1 MNQIT
6 LFSFMLIFGVALGSS
21 LLLTSVARWIAPR
34 IGIIDKPR
42 NRHVHPIP
50 TPKTGGFAIA
60 GSFIIAAF
68 LAQILPI
75 PRTDPK
81 EIIRFTGL
89 VVGGVA
95 AFLLGLWD
103 DKRELSQLPQFVGQI
118 LIAAIGVVFLIFIE
132 RFNNPL
138 DSQQV
143 ELPYL
148 LTVIVSLFW
157 MGLMMNTVN
166 WLDGMDGLAG
176 GVVLIAAILL
186 FIHTVREGQISVSL
200 LPLALIGSVLG
211 FLFFNWNPAKIFM
224 GGTGAMFLGYTL
236 GALSIIGGAKMAT
249 ILLVMGLP
257 LLDVAWQIV
266 RRVRSGKNPGV
277 GDRGHIHF
285 RLIDRGVPVPL
296 IASGYYLFCA
306 AFGAIALLTSSR
318 QFKLIAILTMFGLI
332 VGGFAVLSRV
342 ARIKDDTPEKQAGID

>member
-1 MNQIT
+1 MTQIT
-6 LFSFMLIFGVALGSS
+6 LFSFLLTFGIALASS
-21 LLLTSVARWIAPR
+21 LLLTKVAMWLAPR

-60 GSFIIAAF
+60 GSFILAA
-68 LAQILPI
+68 LVAQILPI
-75 PRTDPK
+75 PRADPK
-81 EIIRFTGL
+81 ETIRFIGL
-89 VVGGVA
+89 ILGGVV

-103 DKRELSQLPQFVGQI
+103 DKRELSQLPQFIGQI
-118 LIAAIGVVFLIFIE
+118 VIAAIGIVFLIFIE

-148 LTVIVSLFW
+148 VTVTVSLFW

-186 FIHTVREGQISVSL
+186 FVHTVREGQLSVSL
-200 LPLALIGSVLG
+200 LPLALMGALLG
-211 FLFFNWNPAKIFM
+211 FLMFNWHPAKIFM

-266 RRVRSGKNPGV
+266 RRVRSGKNPGI

-306 AFGAIALLTSSR
+306 TFGAIALLTTSR

-332 VGGFAVLSRV
+332 IGGFAILSRV
-342 ARIKDDTPEKQAGID
+342 ARLQEPPSNHQADGE

>member
-1 MNQIT
+1 
-6 LFSFMLIFGVALGSS
+6 MLIFGVALASS
-21 LLLTSVARWIAPR
+21 LLLTGFAMWIAPR

-60 GSFIIAAF
+60 GSFLLAAF
-68 LAQILPI
+68 LAQVLPI
-75 PRTDPK
+75 PRADPK

-89 VVGGVA
+89 IIGGVL

-103 DKRELSQLPQFVGQI
+103 DKRELSQLPQFVGQVI
-118 LIAAIGVVFLIFIE
+118 IAAVGIAFLIIIQFV
-132 RFNNPL
+132 NNPL
-138 DSQQV
+138 DSQQI
-143 ELPYL
+143 ELPYIL
-148 LTVIVSLFW
+148 VVTVSLFW

-176 GVVLIAAILL
+176 GVVLIAAVLL
-186 FIHTVREGQISVSL
+186 FIHTVREGQLSVSL
-200 LPLALIGSVLG
+200 LPLALVGAVLG
-211 FLFFNWNPAKIFM
+211 FLFFNWHPAKIFM

-266 RRVRSGKNPGV
+266 RRVRSGKNPGI

-306 AFGAIALLTSSR
+306 TFGAIALLTTSR
-318 QFKLIAILTMFGLI
+318 QFKLIAIITMFGLI
-332 VGGFAVLSRV
+332 IGGFAVLSRV
-342 ARIKDDTPEKQAGID
+342 ARLQEKPPENQANSE